1 MILYNIWINKK
12 NNRTLIKL
20 INKKLNKTIESIKLT
35 KNKTKIS
42 LKILIILLMKIQ
54 NKTKLFMPIFLKNK
68 IYFKL
73 IKNNKYDYL

>member
-42 LKILIILLMKIQ
+42 LKILIIFLMKI
-54 NKTKLFMPIFLKNK
+54 
-68 IYFKL
+68 
-73 IKNNKYDYL
+73 